1 MTKEAGGILS
11 ALLSI
16 LPKESREFIGVY
28 VMILAP
34 MALIYGIIYLPQIL
48 GSMTKPSEKCW
59 ELQELKE
66 RIFKVNTC
74 TGKIEEVFLKD
85 KKSSM
90 DTTKITPSPP
100 KKKPLTP
107 SDAKS

>member
-1 MTKEAGGILS
+1 MAKEAGGILS

-34 MALIYGIIYLPQIL
+34 MALIYGVTYLPQIL
-48 GSMTKPSEKCW
+48 ESMTKPSEKCW

-74 TGKIEEVFLKD
+74 TGEIEEVFLKD
-85 KKSSM
+85 KKSSV
-90 DTTKITPSPP
+90 DATKITPNSPRQDIV
-100 KKKPLTP
+100 P